1 MAESRTHG
9 SYCMECLSTF
19 TGAATRCPNNDCA
32 AEQPEIGWGKLLGP
46 GDEIDNRLAVHRKL
60 TLGQRGVTY
69 LCEEKQ
75 PKEGEETKLL
85 AVQVMSRNADW
96 QTYMNQFE
104 HECRTLQGIDH
115 PGIIRVIEVVNKS
128 DTDPY
133 VVVEYPTGGTLLD
146 HLRQQGALQLVQVAQ
161 LGLQIC
167 DALHTAHERGIIH
180 GDLRPENILLT
191 SATGTSGLPN
201 IRIAD
206 FGCAEVLGTHS
217 RGGFN
222 LNPQYTP
229 PELFRGIK
237 ASVEGDTY
245 SLGAVLFFCQALHPL
260 LNTAGIHE
268 PIVLATKLEEELP
281 PRWIPPYSESS
292 DTENPTRIAFFNALL
307 ASTMDPEIKDRL
319 GLDQVRDY
327 LESILDID
335 DEEEEEVFSTPEW
348 TEEEPAAA
356 MSTEEEANIL
366 SAFRPFVSQEMEEEE
381 YEEDEEEEEEEGEE
395 APSETEEDP
404 EIVAAK
410 AKKEAWIK
418 ALRIAA
424 MILAVIGGT
433 GMIAGA
439 AIGTWVW
446 FKEPQMLNPEV
457 LESRGPAP
465 TALLPGDPSTQPDYE
480 ALMQS
485 IDDKAANLSDC
496 NLGSRDRLRLDLI
509 VEPDGSVRSVR
520 STWLPR
526 KMKWCVRR
534 KLLGMKF
541 TRTGAKPARVITS
554 VVVSPKG

>member
-1 MAESRTHG
+1 
-9 SYCMECLSTF
+9 
-19 TGAATRCPNNDCA
+19 
-32 AEQPEIGWGKLLGP
+32 
-46 GDEIDNRLAVHRKL
+46 
-60 TLGQRGVTY
+60 VTY
-69 LCEEKQ
+69 LCEEKT
-75 PKEGEETKLL
+75 PEEGKETRLL

-96 QTYMNQFE
+96 QSYMNQFE
-104 HECRTLQGIDH
+104 QECRTLQGIDH
-115 PGIIRVIEVVNKS
+115 PGIIRIIEVVNKS

-133 VVVEYPTGGTLLD
+133 VIVEYPTGGTLLD

-167 DALHTAHERGIIH
+167 DALYAAHERGILH

-191 SATGTSGLPN
+191 SATGTSGLPS

-229 PELFRGIK
+229 PELFRGSK
-237 ASVEGDTY
+237 SSVEADTY

-268 PIVLATKLEEELP
+268 PIVLANKLEEELP

-292 DTENPTRIAFFNALL
+292 ETENPTRIAFFNALL
-307 ASTMDPEIKDRL
+307 ASTMDPEVKDRL
-319 GLDQVRDY
+319 GLNQVRDY

-348 TEEEPAAA
+348 SEEQTAEG

-381 YEEDEEEEEEEGEE
+381 YEEEEEEEEEEGEE
-395 APSETEEDP
+395 APSEAVEAP
-404 EIVAAK
+404 EVVAARQR
-410 AKKEAWIK
+410 K
-418 ALRIAA
+418 ALWLKIARVAA
-424 MILAVIGGT
+424 MVLAVFGGT
-433 GMIAGA
+433 AIIAGS
-439 AIGTWVW
+439 AIGAWVW
-446 FKEPQMLNPEV
+446 LKEPHMLNPEV

-485 IDDKAANLSDC
+485 IDDKASQLSDC
-496 NLGSRDRLRLDLI
+496 NLGTRDRLRLDLI
-509 VEPDGSVRSVR
+509 VEPNGSVRSVR

-541 TRTGAKPARVITS
+541 DRTGPKPARVITS
-554 VVVSPKG
+554 IVVNPSG